1 MGLEIIIFNFE
12 KELLFLIVIAKYI
25 NVNAKLSLISEG
37 KFYSSVFCYRIKSL
51 AASKYGL
58 ASQPRLVD
66 IIAAVP
72 AAYKKVCFS
81 ILTLNLMT
89 KIM

>member
-1 MGLEIIIFNFE
+1 MRRIKAFHRHISGGGGR
-12 KELLFLIVIAKYI
+12 KTPELLFCEPLFKKEWA
-25 NVNAKLSLISEG
+25 L
-37 KFYSSVFCYRIKSL
+37 KFIKKIYSSVFCYRIKSL

-72 AAYKKVCFS
+72 AAYKKVLFKLFQC
-81 ILTLNLMT
+81 
-89 KIM
+89 